1 MNVSELARQL
11 RTTREELLA
20 KLPELGFDIG
30 GRAIKVDN
38 QVAERIRQA
47 WSQSQRKE
55 RIVAKMQV
63 QQERAEA
70 VANRETLGRE
80 IAIPDKI
87 TVSQLAEKL
96 GQGVPHLIGYLMKN
110 GIMASLNQQIDFD
123 TATLVAEDYGFK
135 VTRAQ
140 PAELTETEASQN
152 ELRNLKQ
159 EIASDK
165 DAVLRPPVVVVMG
178 HVDHGKTTLLDAI
191 RQTNVVAG
199 EAGGITQHIGAYQV
213 EEKGRRITFLD
224 TPGHEAFKAMRAR
237 GGQVADVAILVVAA
251 DDGLK
256 PQTLESIN
264 VIQKEN
270 LPFVVAIN
278 KIDKPGADIDKV
290 KKELSEV
297 NMVPED
303 WGGKTICVPVS
314 AKQRLHIPELLDM
327 VLLVA
332 DMEKFSANPN
342 RDALGVIIE
351 SHIDRGEG
359 PVATVLVTAGTLR
372 NGDEV
377 VIGDTFG
384 KIKALKD
391 WRGANTPAAAPATPV
406 KILGLKSAPAVGD
419 ILRVEETTRS
429 LRKQI
434 KKNYRFG
441 EAAEAGTEQ
450 KTVSEETTL
459 PENVSQLTVIIKAD
473 VLGSLEAL
481 LPALKKLERQNVR
494 IEMLKQGLGNITE
507 SDIALAESAGAV
519 VYGFNVSL
527 SAEARKVSYRSKVEI
542 KTYKIIYEL
551 LDDVAARIKALVKT
565 IVIEVPQGELVVLKV
580 FKDSRAESIVGGR
593 VNKAKIS
600 NKAKFRLLRNG
611 EPIEEG
617 KIIEIQQNRQSI
629 DEAREGVECGFKVSG
644 VRGIKE
650 GDVLACYMEE
660 ERQGS

>member
-11 RTTREELLA
+11 KTTREELLN
-20 KLPELGFDIG
+20 KLPELGFAIG
-30 GRAIKVDN
+30 SRAIKVDN

-47 WSQSQRKE
+47 WSQFQRKE
-55 RIVAKMQV
+55 RIVTKMQV

-70 VANRETLGRE
+70 VDRRQTLTRE
-80 IAIPDKI
+80 ISMGDKI
-87 TVSQLAEKL
+87 TVNQLAEKL
-96 GQGVPHLIGYLMKN
+96 GQDVSHLIGYLMKN

-135 VTRAQ
+135 VTRSA
-140 PAELTETEASQN
+140 PVELTGTEESQN
-152 ELRNLKQ
+152 ELRQLKQ
-159 EIASDK
+159 EIAADK
-165 DAVLRPPVVVVMG
+165 EAKPRPPVVVVMG

-191 RQTNVVAG
+191 RSTNVVAG
-199 EAGGITQHIGAYQV
+199 EAGGITQHIGAYQI
-213 EEKGRRITFLD
+213 EEKGRIITFLD

-278 KIDKPGADIDKV
+278 KTDKPGADIDKV

-314 AKQRLHIPELLDM
+314 AKQREHIPELLDM

-332 DMEKFSANPN
+332 DMEKFSANPD

-359 PVATVLVTAGTLR
+359 PVATVLVTAGTLHVS
-372 NGDEV
+372 DEV

-391 WRGANTPAAAPATPV
+391 WRGANTPAATPSTPV

-419 ILRVEETTRS
+419 ILRVAETTRS

-441 EAAEAGTEQ
+441 DVAEATVEQ
-450 KTVSEETTL
+450 KGGNEETAISDNISKFTI
-459 PENVSQLTVIIKAD
+459 IIKAD

-481 LPALKKLERQNVR
+481 LPALKKLERENVR
-494 IEMLKQGLGNITE
+494 IEIFKQGLGNITE
-507 SDIALAESAGAV
+507 ADIALAEPAGAV

-527 SAEARKVSYRSKVEI
+527 SAEARKISYRSKVEI
-542 KTYKIIYEL
+542 KIFKIIYEL
-551 LDDVAARIKALVKT
+551 LSDVEAHVKALIKT
-565 IVIEVPQGELVVLKV
+565 IIVEVPQGELAVLKV
-580 FKDSRAESIVGGR
+580 FKDSRAESIIGGR
-593 VNKAKIS
+593 VNKAKIT
-600 NKAKFRLLRNG
+600 KTAKFRLLRAG
-611 EPIEEG
+611 EPIDEG
-617 KIIEIQQNRQSI
+617 KIVEIQQNRQSV
-629 DEAREGVECGFKVSG
+629 DEAKEGVECGFKVSG

-650 GDVLACYMEE
+650 GDVLACFLEE
-660 ERQGS
+660 ERHVA